1 MNNFQKSI
9 PAMSTFRAILPY
21 LLVLFSLT
29 QLPGSVTAQTAPD
42 TTNTGKSEGSIELLY
57 TESNNHS
64 KILTATVK
72 SKISDSYVGAAGVV
86 VGFFLTEATPENIL
100 GSSTTNEKGEAV
112 FVMPPEKSSAYQPNY
127 TFVASIEN
135 NTSLEDLQEEI
146 TISESDMN
154 MTLEEADSVRQ
165 IVVTLETT
173 DADGNTTPISEVEVH
188 FYVQRLFG
196 LLPLSADPQSTDANG
211 EITLEFPAG
220 IPGDTAGNVVIV
232 AKVEEHEL
240 FGNLDF
246 RKKISWGVP
255 LIIDHNKHIRAL
267 WSSRENAP
275 YYLIVIVN
283 SMLIGI
289 WGVIAY
295 IVFQVF
301 QIRKL
306 GRQKIA

>member
-1 MNNFQKSI
+1 
-9 PAMSTFRAILPY
+9 
-21 LLVLFSLT
+21 
-29 QLPGSVTAQTAPD
+29 
-42 TTNTGKSEGSIELLY
+42 
-57 TESNNHS
+57 
-64 KILTATVK
+64 
-72 SKISDSYVGAAGVV
+72 
-86 VGFFLTEATPENIL
+86 
-100 GSSTTNEKGEAV
+100 
-112 FVMPPEKSSAYQPNY
+112 
-127 TFVASIEN
+127 
-135 NTSLEDLQEEI
+135 
-146 TISESDMN
+146 MN